1 MVTQGSANGPRRWP
15 QTLAW
20 TAAALAVG
28 LLAGVITPLLNRDA
42 GLSVGAAGAVV
53 AAAAVALAG
62 VGGGLWARW
71 SRARTLPAWLRSAR
85 SMPVP
90 QAVAEVREVAP
101 YLELMRQH
109 LDGALQ
115 ESETSALQ
123 TIERMNAIHLVSN
136 AQTDRI
142 RSTEVNGQELE
153 RLMKEKAMVDT
164 QLGSILQMFVEKQE
178 HEVDA
183 NLERMQRLQEVRSL
197 SPLVD
202 VIANVARQT
211 NFLSITA
218 AIEAARA
225 GESGRGFAVVAAE
238 IRQLSNRTA
247 TVAVDIAAKIERVTH
262 GIDRELEQVSAN
274 QDRSSSSSNM
284 RRVLADIADMQRR
297 SAESLATLQLPR
309 VIEDV
314 KQGHQDIQMRLADT
328 LGQMQAQ
335 DVMRQRVE
343 GVQQSMS
350 ELDAHLQG
358 VAEQLQDQ
366 AWDPDRMST
375 LKDRLKEGAE
385 RYVMQSQRR
394 THQAVTGQ
402 ALADTVDAPLIE
414 LF

>member
-1 MVTQGSANGPRRWP
+1 
-15 QTLAW
+15 
-20 TAAALAVG
+20 
-28 LLAGVITPLLNRDA
+28 
-42 GLSVGAAGAVV
+42 
-53 AAAAVALAG
+53 
-62 VGGGLWARW
+62 
-71 SRARTLPAWLRSAR
+71 
-85 SMPVP
+85 
-90 QAVAEVREVAP
+90 
-101 YLELMRQH
+101 

-211 NFLSITA
+211 NFLSINA